1 MHPGKNP
8 EKSNLMITSVRGT
21 HVRGKDDPIYRYDTP
36 FAKDLLKS
44 VRAEMKTTSWFAPAF
59 FWIRLCII
67 ALGTLFV
74 EYQFATTGLMF
85 WGILVG
91 LFHAQIGLSVQ
102 HDASHGSLS
111 KNSFYNALFSYGADW
126 IGNSR
131 YIWFQQ
137 HILWHHPHTNHP
149 SLDPDASSA
158 EPFLFFKDYSK
169 KRHPVA
175 PKSSWF
181 PSKYQNYITHFILSL
196 YGPSVVF
203 NPYVYTLKHNDHV
216 SSSLVRVFF
225 SKHRLVSV
233 MLRLFYFLRVT
244 LLPYLSGASLLSSLF
259 LVNVVCGINL
269 TFLFVISHNF
279 EGSDR
284 DPTRISSE
292 DKQDDVE
299 IDWYKSQAETSCTYG
314 GVTAMM
320 LTGGLNMQI
329 EHHLFPRLNSWHY
342 PRIREVIQKC
352 CQRHGVKYKYY
363 PSVLS
368 NTLSMLRYMRRVGV
382 LHSVSAAIR
391 HH

>member
-1 MHPGKNP
+1 
-8 EKSNLMITSVRGT
+8 
-21 HVRGKDDPIYRYDTP
+21 
-36 FAKDLLKS
+36 
-44 VRAEMKTTSWFAPAF
+44 
-59 FWIRLCII
+59 
-67 ALGTLFV
+67 
-74 EYQFATTGLMF
+74 
-85 WGILVG
+85 
-91 LFHAQIGLSVQ
+91 
-102 HDASHGSLS
+102 
-111 KNSFYNALFSYGADW
+111 
-126 IGNSR
+126 
-131 YIWFQQ
+131 
-137 HILWHHPHTNHP
+137 
-149 SLDPDASSA
+149 
-158 EPFLFFKDYSK
+158 
-169 KRHPVA
+169 
-175 PKSSWF
+175 
-181 PSKYQNYITHFILSL
+181 
-196 YGPSVVF
+196 
-203 NPYVYTLKHNDHV
+203 
-216 SSSLVRVFF
+216 
-225 SKHRLVSV
+225 

-299 IDWYKSQAETSCTYG
+299 IDWYKSQVETSCTYG

-382 LHSVSAAIR
+382 LHSMSAAIR